1 MMCLKELQ
9 EFLKL
14 LNYKRKISR
23 STYREV
29 ERLLISD

>member
-1 MMCLKELQ
+1 MVLSELLKL
-9 EFLKL
+9 LYL

>member
-1 MMCLKELQ
+1 MVLSEL
-9 EFLKL
+9 LKL
-14 LNYKRKISR
+14 LNYKKISR